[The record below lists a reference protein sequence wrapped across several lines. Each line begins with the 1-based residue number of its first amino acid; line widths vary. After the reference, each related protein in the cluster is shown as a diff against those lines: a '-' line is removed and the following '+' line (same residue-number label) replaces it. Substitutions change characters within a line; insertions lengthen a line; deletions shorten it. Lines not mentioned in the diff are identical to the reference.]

1 MAFDV
6 TVEAAALKAA
16 LGSVR
21 AAVAPRGA
29 NPVTAFV
36 HLTGENGRLIA
47 VATDGSQAME
57 ASAEAQVED
66 WGAVLVDHAKLSAV
80 AGLFSGAAVRLTYRE
95 KQQRLA
101 VRCGKAEHVLPC
113 GDVADFPPIQWEPD
127 GAPQHAIVAQ
137 GESWARGCAVAS
149 HVSEDANRYGLNG
162 VSIEKIGDEGLRLVA
177 TDGSRLAWSDVDC
190 TLPISGIRLPKRL
203 LLPPGAVR
211 SMARAAASGGTWG
224 LRVGERSAAW
234 APVGVDG
241 EAIPGVRHWFR
252 LIEGEFPDYR
262 LVMPPGF
269 KRVVKVDAG
278 TLVSAIKGVSLAAE
292 DRNHSVDFTFEE
304 SRILLAA
311 RSVKGAEAR
320 TEVEA
325 EVDGVPM
332 RTGFNGAYLSE
343 ALSFLGGGAA
353 VMSLGNALDPC
364 MLTSGPVSDPP
375 SATLRGVVVMPMRL
389 D

>member
-6 TVEAAALKAA
+6 TVEATALKAA
-16 LGSVR
+16 LGAVR
-21 AAVAPRGA
+21 GAVTARPA
-29 NPVTAFV
+29 NPVHAFA
-36 HLTGENGRLIA
+36 HLNTVGDTL
-47 VATDGSQAME
+47 VVTTTDGLQAFE
-57 ASAEAQVED
+57 FGAQAQVD
-66 WGAVLVDHAKLSAV
+66 GWGVILVDHARLSAV
-80 AGLFSGAAVRLTYRE
+80 AALFDGAVRLRYNE
-95 KQQRLA
+95 KQQR
-101 VRCGKAEHVLPC
+101 VVIRCGKAEHVLPC
-113 GDVADFPPIQWEPD
+113 ADPKDFPTIQWEPE
-127 GAPQHAIVAQ
+127 GAPEHALIAA
-137 GESWARGCAVAS
+137 GEAWARGFAVVSHAS
-149 HVSEDANRYGLNG
+149 QDANRYGLNG
-162 VSIEKIGDEGLRLVA
+162 VSVEKIGDEGLRLVA

-190 TLPISGIRLPKRL
+190 SLPISGIDLPKMH
-203 LLPPGAVR
+203 LLPPPAVR
-211 SMARAAASGGTWG
+211 NMVRAAGVGGTWG
-224 LRVGERSAAW
+224 LRLGRQAAAW
-234 APVGVDG
+234 GPVDADG
-241 EAIPGVRHWFR
+241 KAVAGLRMWFR
-252 LIEGEFPDYR
+252 LMEGQFPDYR

-332 RTGFNGAYLSE
+332 RTGFNGAYLAE

-364 MLTSGPVSDPP
+364 MLTSGPVSDTP

>member
-1 MAFDV
+1 MGLDV
-6 TVEAAALKAA
+6 FVDAGALKAA
-16 LGSVR
+16 LSAVR
-21 AAVAPRGA
+21 GAVTARPA
-29 NPVTAFV
+29 NPVHAFA
-36 HLTGENGRLIA
+36 HLNTVGDTI
-47 VATDGSQAME
+47 VVTTTDGLQAFE
-57 ASAEAQVED
+57 FGAAAVVEG
-66 WGAVLVDHAKLSAV
+66 WGVILVDHARLSAV
-80 AGLFSGAAVRLTYRE
+80 AGLFDGAVRLKYDDRR
-95 KQQRLA
+95 QR
-101 VRCGKAEHVLPC
+101 VVIRCGKAEHVLPC
-113 GDVADFPPIQWEPD
+113 ADPADFPTIQWEPE
-127 GAPQHAIVAQ
+127 GAPEHALVAA
-137 GESWARGCAVAS
+137 GEAWVRGFAVVSHAS
-149 HVSEDANRYGLNG
+149 QDANRYGLNG
-162 VSIEKIGDEGLRLVA
+162 VSVEKIGDEGLRVVA
-177 TDGSRLAWSDVDC
+177 TDGSRLAWSDVEC
-190 TLPISGIRLPKRL
+190 TLPISGIDLPKMH
-203 LLPPGAVR
+203 LLPPPAVR
-211 SMARAAASGGTWG
+211 NMVRAAGVGGTWG
-224 LRVGERSAAW
+224 LRLGRQAAAW
-234 APVGVDG
+234 GPVDADG
-241 EAIPGVRHWFR
+241 KAVAGLRAWFR
-252 LIEGEFPDYR
+252 LMEGQFPDYR
-262 LVMPPGF
+262 LVMPPSF

-278 TLVSAIKGVSLAAE
+278 ALVSAIKGVSLAAE